1 MTNAELEQQADIQ
14 TLYRQHHNWLNKW
27 LRTRLGCS
35 HQAADVAQDTYLRL
49 LTSGR
54 YPSNDQARPYLIQ
67 IAKGLV
73 IDNHRRH
80 LIEQAYLETLAQQPE
95 ALAPAPEDIHQ
106 ALQALIRIDA
116 MLAGLKSKIREA
128 FILSR
133 FDGLTY
139 SEIAVQLNISVAAV
153 RKYMFIAM
161 QACIKATSA

>member
-1 MTNAELEQQADIQ
+1 VLKAEFDQQADIK
-14 TLYRQHHNWLNKW
+14 TLYNQHSSWLNNWLRN
-27 LRTRLGCS
+27 RLGCS
-35 HQAADVAQDTYLRL
+35 HQAADIAHDTYLRL

-73 IDNHRRH
+73 IDNHRRY
-80 LIEQAYLETLAQQPE
+80 LIEQAYLDTLAQQPE
-95 ALAPAPEDIHQ
+95 ALAPAPEEIHQ

-116 MLAGLKSKIREA
+116 MLAGLKPKIRET

-139 SEIAVQLNISVAAV
+139 SAIAKQLNISAATV
-153 RKYMFIAM
+153 RKYMLIAM
-161 QACIKATSA
+161 QACIKVISP